1 MNRGLSVAFLSLF
14 LLLSCG
20 EQEPAPEERLIPED
34 IYVDLLVELQLLN
47 TYRGSLPDSVRADTL
62 RPAIFERYGVSPEAF
77 ERSHRYYRQQL
88 DAQKRRIDEAIERLR
103 RDQVR
108 ESGGEAQDSV
118 QR

>member
-1 MNRGLSVAFLSLF
+1 MKRALPVALLSLF

-20 EQEPAPEERLIPED
+20 ESEPTPEQLIPED
-34 IYVDLLVELQLLN
+34 TYVDLLVELQLLN
-47 TYRGSLPDSVRADTL
+47 TYRGSLPDSLRTDTL
-62 RPAIFERYGVSPEAF
+62 RPAIFERYGVSAETF